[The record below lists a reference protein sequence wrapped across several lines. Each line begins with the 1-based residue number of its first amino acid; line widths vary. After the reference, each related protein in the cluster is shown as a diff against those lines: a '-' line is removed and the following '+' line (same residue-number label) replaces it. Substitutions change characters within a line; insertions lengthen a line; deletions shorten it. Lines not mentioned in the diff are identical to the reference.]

1 MQNYGQSFG
10 NVVGTAVGLERVAL
24 WLNADEFYPVGAVLK
39 KSTTYP
45 EGTRIPAGT
54 PVYVEKPG
62 GEATLNGT
70 TPMALTYND
79 VVMGSEF
86 ATLTLVTRGT
96 LLESRCDAT
105 ITTAQKAKLVN
116 INFIKE

>member
-1 MQNYGQSFG
+1 MTNYGQSFG
-10 NVVGTAVGLERVAL
+10 NKIGEAVGVERVAL
-24 WLNADEFYPVGAVLK
+24 WLSTNEFYPVGAVLK
-39 KSTTYP
+39 KSATYP

-54 PVYVEKPG
+54 PVSVDKPG

-70 TPMALTYND
+70 TPIALTYND

-86 ATLTLVTRGT
+86 ATLTLVTHGT
-96 LLESRCDAT
+96 ILESRCDAT
-105 ITTAQKAKLVN
+105 ITADQKAKLVH